1 MRINEILYE
10 NQNTVFKNLYL
21 CEGIYY
27 SKNLLTE
34 QMIYEGFL
42 DSAKQYLGAQFNKKV
57 SDIKGAIADVK
68 SAAILIKD
76 VVSDQDM
83 LDSTVSQLGKQVRNM
98 QKAITGL
105 VNQIKTS
112 APALAPIIDKAWAGV
127 QTFIGAF
134 TQTTG
139 WKGFLSK
146 LGLYGFLGYLRDVL
160 VNATSMSNT
169 AMSAA
174 ADAIMNKLGE
184 FSGLLA
190 NVTMP
195 GFMAFFEG
203 FATVKKY
210 FLDIL
215 SYIKQKLS
223 FTISKPAAPAASTPQ
238 PTTPQASP
246 AAGAPA
252 AVAPPATPQPQTIN
266 QNIR

>member
-21 CEGIYY
+21 YEGVYY

-57 SDIKGAIADVK
+57 ADIKGAIADVK

-76 VVSDQDM
+76 VVSDQKM

-98 QKAITGL
+98 QKAIAGL
-105 VNQIKTS
+105 VDQIKTS
-112 APALAPIIDKAWAGV
+112 VPALAPVIDAAWNTV
-127 QTFIGAF
+127 QTFIGSF
-134 TQTTG
+134 MQTTG

-146 LGLYGFLGYLRDVL
+146 LGIYGFLGYLRDVL
-160 VNATSMSNT
+160 VKAANMSST
-169 AMSAA
+169 ALSAA
-174 ADAIMNKLGE
+174 TDVVLDKLKDFAGMI
-184 FSGLLA
+184 A

-195 GFMAFFEG
+195 GFMGFFDG
-203 FATVKKY
+203 LASVKKY

-215 SYIKQKLS
+215 TYVKEKLS
-223 FTISKPAAPAASTPQ
+223 ITIGKPNPTPAPAGGASST
-238 PTTPQASP
+238 
-246 AAGAPA
+246 AP
-252 AVAPPATPQPQTIN
+252 V
-266 QNIR
+266 